1 MDLEVR
7 YHDIEPRE
15 IVAYLLRETEQLTH
29 DSLKTDDLL
38 DYLGLSLMQFDF
50 TEELPKGLKKLP
62 RALLSFP
69 YRMIATH
76 NGLPHA
82 RRRFSVLHEIGHYV
96 LPSHQRTLYL
106 CDEKALSSGSRIVFE
121 CEANVLAA
129 DLMFMADKF
138 TLEANSCPVK
148 AQTIKLLAEK
158 YDASF
163 EATARRLVEKSFQPC
178 MLLVFKEED
187 GITAVDTVEMN
198 RWEVRYCVASS
209 AFSSRHG
216 FSRLDGSPPES
227 VVEKLRLFGDISD
240 SIVTETTIGSADK
253 TSFNFYT
260 EYFTNTYNIF
270 ALLTPRE

>member
-7 YHDIEPRE
+7 HRDIEPHE
-15 IVAYLLRETEQLTH
+15 IVAYLLQETGQLSR
-29 DSLKTDDLL
+29 DSLNTDDLL
-38 DYLGLSLMQFDF
+38 NYLQLNLMQFDF
-50 TEELPKGLKKLP
+50 SEELPEDLKKLP

-69 YRMIATH
+69 HRLIATDS
-76 NGLPHA
+76 NLKPF
-82 RRRFSVLHEIGHYV
+82 RQRFSVLHEIGHYV
-96 LPSHQRTLYL
+96 LPSHQRALYL
-106 CDEKALSSGSRIVFE
+106 CNEKALSSGSGIVFE

-129 DLMFMADKF
+129 DMMFMTDKF

-178 MLLVFKEED
+178 MLLVFKEKD
-187 GITAVDTVEMN
+187 GITAVDTAEAG

-209 AFSSRHG
+209 AFSSRYG

-227 VVEKLRLFGDISD
+227 VVEKISLFGDISD

>member
-1 MDLEVR
+1 MDLKVR

-129 DLMFMADKF
+129 DLMFMSDKF
-138 TLEANSCPVK
+138 TFEANSCPVK
-148 AQTIKLLAEK
+148 VQTIKLLAEK
-158 YDASF
+158 YDTSF

-178 MLLVFKEED
+178 MLLVFKEKD
-187 GITAVDTVEMN
+187 GITAVDTVEVG
-198 RWEVRYCVASS
+198 RWEVRYCVVSS
-209 AFSSRHG
+209 AFSSRYG

-227 VVEKLRLFGDISD
+227 VVEKLRLSGDIGN

-253 TSFNFYT
+253 TSFSFYT

>member
-7 YHDIEPRE
+7 HRDIEPHE
-15 IVAYLLRETEQLTH
+15 IVAYLLQETGQLSR
-29 DSLKTDDLL
+29 DSLNTDDLL
-38 DYLGLSLMQFDF
+38 NYLQLNLMQFDF
-50 TEELPKGLKKLP
+50 SEELPEDLKKLP

-69 YRMIATH
+69 HRLIATDS
-76 NGLPHA
+76 NLKPF
-82 RRRFSVLHEIGHYV
+82 RQRFSVLHEIGHYV
-96 LPSHQRTLYL
+96 LPSHQRALYL
-106 CDEKALSSGSRIVFE
+106 CDEKALSSGSGIVFE

-129 DLMFMADKF
+129 DMMFMTDKF
-138 TLEANSCPVK
+138 TFEANSCPVK

-178 MLLVFKEED
+178 MLLVFKEKD

-209 AFSSRHG
+209 AFSSRYG

-227 VVEKLRLFGDISD
+227 VVEKLRLSGDISD

-253 TSFNFYT
+253 TSFSFYT

>member
-15 IVAYLLRETEQLTH
+15 IVAYLLKETEQLTH

-178 MLLVFKEED
+178 MLLVFKEKD
-187 GITAVDTVEMN
+187 GIAAVDTAEMN

-209 AFSSRHG
+209 AFRSRHG

-227 VVEKLRLFGDISD
+227 VVEKLRLPADISN
-240 SIVTETTIGSADK
+240 SIVTETMIGSADK
-253 TSFNFYT
+253 TSFNFCA

>member
-29 DSLKTDDLL
+29 NSLKTDDLL

-50 TEELPKGLKKLP
+50 TEELPKGLKRLP

-69 YRMIATH
+69 HRIIATH

-138 TLEANSCPVK
+138 TLDANSCPVK

-178 MLLVFKEED
+178 MLLVFKEKD
-187 GITAVDTVEMN
+187 GIAAVDTAEMN
-198 RWEVRYCVASS
+198 RWAVRYCVASS
-209 AFSSRHG
+209 AFSSRYG
-216 FSRLDGSPPES
+216 FSRLNGSPPES
-227 VVEKLRLFGDISD
+227 VVEKLRLSGDISN